1 MEEKIAVSVIVPA
14 YNAGNVLGDCLESLL
29 KQKLKELE
37 IIIINDGSKDLTGEI
52 ARGFAKKDPRI
63 RIIDKQ
69 QNEGLSAG
77 RNSGMEIARGE
88 YIGFVDAD
96 DWVEEDYFEVM
107 YAEGAGTD
115 LIVTG
120 YQHDTMDEERKE
132 LYISRKVSMSARHS
146 SMKKEIVS
154 IAADVD
160 TAKMFAY
167 TWNKLYKRTIIEENN
182 LQFSQQVL
190 IEDFIFNTL
199 YWDKIQSVCITEG
212 TGYHYV
218 KASKEAL
225 TQKFL
230 PDFVEIMDKRFDY
243 MKKLM
248 VQNEVYHKGERE
260 KLANVYIKHALAGVA
275 RNCSPEGH
283 YSFGEQYRK
292 VKSMFRNIRSIEACT
307 NAKGVTSQE
316 KVCNLIFKSR
326 IAIAVWM
333 FGKLLHIMQTSSKTA
348 FDKLK

>member
-1 MEEKIAVSVIVPA
+1 MEKRIAVSVIVPA
-14 YNAGNVLGDCLESLL
+14 YNAEKVLGDCLESLL
-29 KQKLKELE
+29 KQNLQEME
-37 IIIINDGSKDLTGEI
+37 IIVVNDGSKDLTGEI
-52 ARGFAKKDPRI
+52 AEKFSETDPRV
-63 RIIDKQ
+63 RVIDKE
-69 QNEGLSAG
+69 QNEGLSAA
-77 RNSGMEIARGE
+77 RNSGMELARGE

-96 DWVEEDYFEVM
+96 DWVEEDYFDAM
-107 YAEGAGTD
+107 YTEGAGVD

-132 LYISRKVSMSARHS
+132 LYISRKVWMSAGNSHT
-146 SMKKEIVS
+146 KKKIVS
-154 IAADVD
+154 MAADVD

-167 TWNKLYKRTIIEENN
+167 TWNKLYKRTIIEGHN
-182 LQFSQQVL
+182 LRFSRQVL

-212 TGYHYV
+212 SGYHYV

-230 PDFVEIMDKRFDY
+230 PDFMEIMDKRFDY
-243 MKKLM
+243 MKRLM
-248 VQNEVYHKGERE
+248 VYNGVYLRPERE

-283 YSFGEQYRK
+283 YNFRYQYRR
-292 VKSMFRNIRSIEACT
+292 VKRMLRNTRSMEAYK
-307 NAKGVTSQE
+307 NAKGASRQE
-316 KVCNLIFKSR
+316 KICNFIFKSR
-326 IAIAVWM
+326 IAIVVLM
-333 FGKLLHIMQTSSKTA
+333 FGQLLYTMQTGSKTA

>member
-1 MEEKIAVSVIVPA
+1 MKERIAVSVIVPA
-14 YNAGNVLGDCLESLL
+14 FNAEKVLGDCLESLL
-29 KQKLKELE
+29 KQSLQKME
-37 IIIINDGSKDLTGEI
+37 IIVINDGSKDLTGEI
-52 ARGFAKKDPRI
+52 AKKFAERDSRV
-63 RIIDKQ
+63 RVIDKE

-77 RNSGMEIARGE
+77 RNSGMELARGE

-96 DWVEEDYFEVM
+96 DWVEEDYFDAM
-107 YAEGAGTD
+107 YTEGAGAD

-132 LYISRKVSMSARHS
+132 LYISRTVSMPASNSHI
-146 SMKKEIVS
+146 KKKIVS
-154 IAADVD
+154 MAADVD

-167 TWNKLYKRTIIEENN
+167 TWNKLYKRTIIEEHN
-182 LQFSQQVL
+182 LRFSRQIL

-212 TGYHYV
+212 LGYHYV

-230 PDFVEIMDKRFDY
+230 PDFMEIMDMRFDY
-243 MKKLM
+243 MKRLM
-248 VQNEVYHKGERE
+248 VYNGVYLRLERE

-283 YSFGEQYRK
+283 YNFRDQYRR
-292 VKSMFRNIRSIEACT
+292 VKRMLRNTRSIEAYK
-307 NAKGVTSQE
+307 NAKGASRQE
-316 KVCNLIFKSR
+316 KICNFIFKSR
-326 IAIAVWM
+326 IAIVVLM
-333 FGKLLHIMQTSSKTA
+333 FGKLLYAMQTDSKTA